1 MSYASA
7 SSAPSVPLPLTGRL
21 AALGAFAFPDALAD
35 CPHRVLSIRR
45 NAEVYAQAAPA
56 LYFYQ
61 VISGAIRCSR
71 LMSDGRRQIGEFA
84 LPGEWLGW
92 DGSETYFYSAEAIT
106 DSTLIEYRRK
116 DIYARAQT
124 NAKLTQ
130 NVNDVLLRRLTAT
143 QERIVLLGRKTAL
156 ERVASF
162 LHDISE
168 RLGKGAS
175 DKFALPMSRADIGD
189 YLGLTLE
196 TVSRTLTHLQ
206 REKVIR
212 LEDAHHVRILDPL
225 ALSELTGETVSAVA
239 A

>member
-1 MSYASA
+1 MSYASIAPNLPPPA
-7 SSAPSVPLPLTGRL
+7 SGRL
-21 AALGAFAFPDALAD
+21 AALGAFAFPVSLTD
-35 CPHRVLSIRR
+35 CPHRVLCVRR
-45 NAEVYAQAAPA
+45 NAEVYAQASPA

-61 VISGAIRCSR
+61 VTSGAVRCSR

-106 DSTLIEYRRK
+106 DTTLIEYRRK
-116 DIYARAQT
+116 DIYVRAQA

-130 NVNDVLLRRLTAT
+130 NVNDILLRRLTAT

-162 LHDISE
+162 LQDISE

-225 ALSELTGETVSAVA
+225 ALSELTGEAISAA
-239 A
+239 AA